1 MIQSQKICILRLS
14 NKVLDGHII
23 YLVDGLENTTSLTFE
38 IDKPYTV
45 QRDDAEEITV
55 CSKGNSSTP
64 HSQDVENVLLYTT
77 EVPIKV
83 IMCVWSLLDNVRN
96 LLLWS
101 LCNFTGLEDWKSF
114 CIHRWRDNS
123 SSTKLS

>member
-1 MIQSQKICILRLS
+1 MNYI
-14 NKVLDGHII
+14 LDGNTI
-23 YLVDGLENTTSLTFE
+23 YLVDGLENTTSFTFE

-83 IMCVWSLLDNVRN
+83 ILSLLHNVRSLF
-96 LLLWS
+96 LLS
-101 LCNFTGLEDWKSF
+101 FCNFTGLED
-114 CIHRWRDNS
+114 
-123 SSTKLS
+123 

>member
-83 IMCVWSLLDNVRN
+83 IMCVWSFLDNVRN

-101 LCNFTGLEDWKSF
+101 LCNFTGLED
-114 CIHRWRDNS
+114 
-123 SSTKLS
+123 

>member
-1 MIQSQKICILRLS
+1 MNYI
-14 NKVLDGHII
+14 LDGHTI

-83 IMCVWSLLDNVRN
+83 IICVWSLLDNVRN
-96 LLLWS
+96 L
-101 LCNFTGLEDWKSF
+101 
-114 CIHRWRDNS
+114 S
-123 SSTKLS
+123 SRNGHLNELNIAVNKYPFVIVVL